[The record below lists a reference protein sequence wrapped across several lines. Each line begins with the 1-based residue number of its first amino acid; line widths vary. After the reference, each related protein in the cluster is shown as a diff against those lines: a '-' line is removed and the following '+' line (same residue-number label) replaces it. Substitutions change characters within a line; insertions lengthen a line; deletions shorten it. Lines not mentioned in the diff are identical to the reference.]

1 MLNKSFQILYKC
13 NILFINKYSTF
24 SLYLRNI
31 TYLYRKGGNVIKLTK
46 RQAEILQIVK
56 ESGPITGKQI
66 AEKLSLTRAALRPDL
81 AILTMAGNLDAR
93 PRVGYY
99 FNHNY
104 ETKLQAEKFLHQKV
118 NDYKAHPIVVEKSTS
133 VYDAIV
139 QLFLEDVG
147 TLYAV
152 DGNSHLAGVISRKDL
167 LRTAIGNQNLHELP
181 VSVIMTRMPNIITI
195 HPEETLLEA
204 AKKMIHNHIDSL
216 PVVKEIDPEKHTYLI
231 IGRITK
237 TTITRAYL
245 EIMEQKSV

>member
-1 MLNKSFQILYKC
+1 MYKC
-13 NILFINKYSTF
+13 NILYINKYNTF
-24 SLYLRNI
+24 KISLINI
-31 TYLYRKGGNVIKLTK
+31 ALYSGLGVSGIKLTK

-104 ETKLQAEKFLHQKV
+104 ETKLQAEKFLLQMV
-118 NDYKAHPIVVEKSTS
+118 NDYKALPIVVEKSTS

-152 DGNSHLAGVISRKDL
+152 DSDGYLAGVISRKDL

-195 HPEETLLEA
+195 PPDETLLEA
-204 AKKMIHNHIDSL
+204 AKKMITNHIDSL
-216 PVVKEIDPEKHTYLI
+216 PVVKAIDPEKNTYLI
-231 IGRITK
+231 VGRITK

-245 EIMEQKSV
+245 EIMDQ